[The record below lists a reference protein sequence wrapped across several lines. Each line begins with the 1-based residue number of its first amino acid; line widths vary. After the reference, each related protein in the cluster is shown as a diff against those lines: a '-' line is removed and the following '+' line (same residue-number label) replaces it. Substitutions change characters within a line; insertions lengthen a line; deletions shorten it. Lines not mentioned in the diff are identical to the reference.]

1 MTVKQIIRKECVSK
15 TKESGIW
22 NQKFK
27 RKMEKKRIACFND
40 NNNNDNNQHDDDD
53 GKTKQI

>member
-22 NQKFK
+22 NQKF
-27 RKMEKKRIACFND
+27 EKKNEKKELSVSTTTTMTTINTTMME
-40 NNNNDNNQHDDDD
+40 
-53 GKTKQI
+53 KTKQI